1 MTGNGQTSKLV
12 EEKGAL
18 SLQLPKPRLLF
29 PRDRDPPR
37 DQHLELICGVE
48 RVGVVEGVGFDL
60 RLPKLDPM
68 DWVAES
74 LGRAERD
81 RRRRPGRPFLWFPWY
96 GPYAEEIPKREASRS
111 PGWRKFSDARKR
123 AIELEFT
130 PEAEVRA
137 GEIVSLRQSELIDPA
152 DYRMRDV
159 LQDDSVRLATL
170 QIKKVD
176 GTVEIVETPLR
187 FFRRL
192 ASSRST
198 DDPRS
203 IVDRIDAIVNDA
215 ENGDDVVR
223 LSADARETTSIINSI
238 YRDVGEV
245 LGAAGERGGRPA
257 DRHLGELVNMSI
269 RLGRL
274 LARADAATT
283 IEPLAERHERS
294 KQGAAK
300 GGKTR
305 RKRPWIAIATDK
317 IIEIRRRHPEWSQA
331 KVADDVRAGWNGA
344 TPRAPGYKKLV
355 ELVSELER
363 AGVISPIARK
373 RGKSRKRGK

>member
-29 PRDRDPPR
+29 TRDRDPPR

-48 RVGVVEGVGFDL
+48 RVGVVDGVGFDL
-60 RLPKLDPM
+60 RHPKLDRV

-130 PEAEVRA
+130 PETEVRA
-137 GEIVSLRQSELIDPA
+137 GEIVSLSQSELIDPA

-159 LQDDSVRLATL
+159 LQDDFVRLAAL
-170 QIKKVD
+170 QIKKAD
-176 GTVEIVETPLR
+176 GTVEIVGTPLR

-223 LSADARETTSIINSI
+223 LAADARETTSIVNSI

-245 LGAAGERGGRPA
+245 LGAAGERGRRLA

-283 IEPLAERHERS
+283 IEPLAERHARS

-305 RKRPWIAIATDK
+305 SERPWKAIARPM
-317 IIEIRRRHPEWSQA
+317 IAEARREHPEYSPSDIA
-331 KVADDVRAGWNGA
+331 SDVSAGWKEEV
-344 TPRAPGYKKLV
+344 PSAPGHKTLMKFVY
-355 ELVSELER
+355 ELER
-363 AGVISPIARK
+363 AGEIPRRAGKRRK
-373 RGKSRKRGK
+373 